1 MVVFFTMSDST
12 RTTAKAQ
19 SIEILSRGAL
29 IDRGWVLLCRD
40 KRGEYSYLPGG
51 HVEIGETAAQAI
63 VRELKEEAGVSIQA
77 GPLLLAAENLFIQRG
92 VPRQEITLVFHVE
105 HQLNHEEPVPSLEE
119 HIEFWWAELASVC
132 DIDLRP
138 HSAKAWLM
146 TLGSDDQQPTA
157 VWASES

>member
-1 MVVFFTMSDST
+1 MSDST
-12 RTTAKAQ
+12 RNMPKAQ

-29 IDRGWVLLCRD
+29 IDQGWVLLCRD
-40 KRGEYSYLPGG
+40 KRGGYSYLPGG
-51 HVEIGETAAQAI
+51 HVEIGETAIQAVI
-63 VRELKEEAGVSIQA
+63 RELREEAGVSIQT
-77 GPLLLAAENLFIQRG
+77 GPLLLAAENLFIQKG

-105 HQLNHEEPVPSLEE
+105 HQLSREEPVPSLEN

-146 TLGSDDQQPTA
+146 TLGSDDQHPTA
-157 VWASES
+157 AWASES